1 MPRDGR
7 VYDQRELVYL
17 AVSRIAAIPL
27 FLGLLLVSGE
37 EIDAVL
43 AALIIAAVP
52 YCFATLWL
60 ALSDFWNRVDP
71 WWLVVT
77 DLLLL
82 STVLIA
88 DGGPES
94 EVSVIFLVWTVAMA
108 MIFQPRQVLYCAIA
122 AMSIYALAS
131 FRFVL
136 EGPGLNEP
144 DLRALGVVELALAW
158 AAMVT
163 FFVSNS
169 FARRRSR
176 ITALSEAR
184 QRLLADALSAEERAR
199 RRLSQSLHD
208 DTLQVLLAVG
218 QDLSTG
224 LHGDT
229 RMLVRA
235 REELRQAVR
244 DLRETIR
251 GLHPA
256 ALEHG
261 GLAGGLDAVVERAAR
276 YGGFEADLR
285 VDPEASSVHDSLVV
299 SVIRELVTNA
309 AKHSEAT
316 RLEVTV
322 VRDGRKLVCEVI
334 DDGKGM
340 TDTARDTA
348 LAAGHIGLA
357 SIAER
362 IDAAG
367 GKLRLDSSP
376 QTGTRVRIEL
386 PLPPRGGDGSHLR
399 SENGAATVAGWPET
413 GDGDGMGSSGQSA
426 RSPAP
431 SSPEET
437 S

>member
-1 MPRDGR
+1 MGDER
-7 VYDQRELVYL
+7 VYEQRELVYM

-27 FLGLLLVSGE
+27 FLGLLIVSDQP
-37 EIDAVL
+37 IDTVLAVL
-43 AALIIAAVP
+43 IAAAVP
-52 YCFATLWL
+52 YCFGTLWL
-60 ALSDFWNRVDP
+60 AASDLWDRIDAWV
-71 WWLVVT
+71 LVIT

-82 STVLIA
+82 SSVLVA
-88 DGGPES
+88 DGGPDS

-108 MIFQPRQVLYCAIA
+108 MIFPPRQVLFCAIA
-122 AMSIYALAS
+122 AISIYALAS
-131 FRFVL
+131 LPFVL
-136 EGPGLNEP
+136 EGPGINES
-144 DLRALGVVELALAW
+144 DLRSLGVVALALAW

-169 FARRRSR
+169 FARRRRR

-276 YGGFEADLR
+276 HGGFEADLR
-285 VDPEASSVHDSLVV
+285 VDPEAAGHYDSLIV

-309 AKHSEAT
+309 AKHAEAS

-322 VRDGRKLVCEVI
+322 VRDRRQIVCEVS
-334 DDGKGM
+334 DDGRGM
-340 TDTARDTA
+340 NETARDTA
-348 LAAGHIGLA
+348 LASGHIGLA
-357 SIAER
+357 SSAER

-367 GKLRLDSSP
+367 GQMLVDSAP
-376 QTGTRVRIEL
+376 DRGTRVTIAL
-386 PLPPRGGDGSHLR
+386 PIRATAGPDGSHLR
-399 SENGAATVAGWPET
+399 SANGTATLPEWST
-413 GDGDGMGSSGQSA
+413 GDGPGPEELSAASSVT
-426 RSPAP
+426 
-431 SSPEET
+431 SSPEDN